1 MIDISVIIP
10 VYNTEIYL
18 KKCLLSV
25 LNQSFRNI
33 EVIIINDG
41 STDNSL
47 KIIND
52 FMNSDFRVKLINQEN
67 QGLGAARNTG
77 IKEAKGEYI
86 IFVDSDDYININ
98 SLEILYNQAI
108 KTDADIVIAKYQKIL
123 ENGEIIYQSP
133 YVSNQISS
141 DYFKNNLLSN
151 ISMMVCDKMFKLE
164 LFKKNDIF
172 FPINTIYEDVPV
184 SLKLSYFSKRIS
196 TLDFCYYNWLERD
209 KSLSR
214 TINQK
219 NIDDIIKIFIII
231 KSFLTTLNLYE
242 KYKIYF
248 VIGLSKKILI
258 AINNDIDRYA
268 NRDYD
273 LKQYLLEELK
283 KSKILE
289 IDLLKKY
296 NFKLYKKYYFNM
308 EGYEM
313 ESNENI
319 NQLFNNQLNNLLG
332 QVENLKNNYKN
343 IAIYGNG
350 YVGNIIAEKLKNNLV
365 IIFDKSLETTSKY
378 CKVSHPKDL
387 KNYDFDIMII
397 SVLGRESI
405 IKYELLNE
413 YNLNEDKIYEFNLNQ
428 NPNIN
433 LSISYSEKNNL
444 ISLKNKFIN
453 KRCFIIGNGP
463 SLNKCDLNLL
473 KDEYTFGV
481 NGIFYKTD
489 EMGFKPTFYMVED
502 NHVIDDNLTR
512 INDYECQY
520 KFFPSIYKNKI
531 RNRTNTYFFT
541 ADLGFYDE
549 NHPSFCK
556 PRFSKDFSICAYTG
570 QSVTYMQIQLAYYLG
585 FNEIY
590 LIGMDYNYEVPKST
604 KIEGNT
610 YESNENDPNHF
621 HPDYFGK
628 GKKWHDPKIERV
640 GWNYEKAKKV
650 LEEEGRIIKN
660 ATVGGKLEIFE
671 RANYKLLFK
680 D

>member
-10 VYNTEIYL
+10 VYNTENYL
-18 KKCLLSV
+18 EKCLLSV
-25 LNQSFRNI
+25 LNQSFKNI
-33 EVIIINDG
+33 EVIIVNDG
-41 STDNSL
+41 SSDNSL

-52 FMNSDFRVKLINQEN
+52 FMNTDSRIKLINQEN

-86 IFVDSDDYININ
+86 IFVDSDDYINSN
-98 SLEILYNQAI
+98 GLEILYNQAI
-108 KTDADIVIAKYQKIL
+108 KTSADIITTRYQKVL

-133 YVSNQISS
+133 YINTQSND
-141 DYFKNNLLSN
+141 DYFKNNLMAN
-151 ISMMVCDKMFKLE
+151 IPMMAWNKMYKLE
-164 LFKKNDIF
+164 LFIKNNIL
-172 FPINTIYEDVPV
+172 FPVNTIYEDVPV
-184 SLKLSYFSKRIS
+184 ALKLSYYSKKIS
-196 TLDFCYYNWLERD
+196 SLDFCYYNWLERD
-209 KSLSR
+209 MSLSR
-214 TINQK
+214 NIQKK
-219 NIDDIIKIFIII
+219 NIDDIIKIFFTI
-231 KSFLTTLNLYE
+231 KSFLITFNLYE

-248 VIGLSKKILI
+248 MIGLSRKILI
-258 AINNDIDRYA
+258 AINNDIDVYA
-268 NRDYD
+268 NGNHD
-273 LKQYLLEELK
+273 LKLYLLDRLK
-283 KSKILE
+283 TVGILE

-296 NFKLYKKYYFNM
+296 NFELYKKYF
-308 EGYEM
+308 
-313 ESNENI
+313 SNEEGNEMDNNEETNKI
-319 NQLFNNQLNNLLG
+319 FNNQLNNLLN
-332 QVENLKNNYKN
+332 QIENLRNIYKY

-350 YVGNIIAEKLKNNLV
+350 HVGNIIAEKLKNNLV

-387 KNYDFDIMII
+387 KNYKFDIMII

-405 IKYELLNE
+405 IKYELVEE
-413 YNLNEDKIYEFNLNQ
+413 YHLNEDKIYEFNLNQ

-444 ISLKNKFIN
+444 ISLKNKFLD

-463 SLNKCDLNLL
+463 SLNKCDLTLL

-502 NHVIDDNLTR
+502 SHVINDNTTR
-512 INDYECQY
+512 INDYECSY

-531 RNRTNTYFFT
+531 KKKTNTYFFT

-549 NHPSFCK
+549 NHPFFCK
-556 PRFSKDFSICAYTG
+556 PRFSKDFSLCAYTG

-585 FNEIY
+585 FKEVY

-604 KIEGNT
+604 KIDGAT
-610 YESNENDPNHF
+610 YESNEDDPNHF

-660 ATVGGKLEIFE
+660 ATIGGKLEIFD
-671 RANYKLLFK
+671 RIDYYDLF
-680 D
+680 